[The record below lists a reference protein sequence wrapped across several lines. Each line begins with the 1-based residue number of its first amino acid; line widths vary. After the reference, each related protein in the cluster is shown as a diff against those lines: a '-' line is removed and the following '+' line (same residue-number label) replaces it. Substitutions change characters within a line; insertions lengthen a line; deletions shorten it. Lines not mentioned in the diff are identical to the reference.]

1 MNTELIAQTWQ
12 ALGERQGQFIERFY
26 ERLFERFPGYRKLF
40 PLELSPGHLEKMTR
54 TVALLADLSEDDS
67 DIAPRLRHLGT
78 WHKPYALSP
87 RDFENFGS
95 VFVEVLGR
103 ELGAQW
109 SASAARAWQE
119 AFGETLIPLMREG
132 MA

>member
-12 ALGERQGQFIERFY
+12 ALGERQEQFVGQFY
-26 ERLFERFPGYRKLF
+26 ERLFERYPAYRKFF
-40 PLELSPGHLEKMTR
+40 PLELSPAHLQKMAR
-54 TVALLADLSEDDS
+54 TVALLADLSEDRT
-67 DIAPRLRHLGT
+67 DIAPRLRKLGAL
-78 WHKPYALSP
+78 HKPFALAP
-87 RDFENFGS
+87 RDFENFSS

-103 ELGAQW
+103 ELGPHW
-109 SASAARAWQE
+109 SAAAAGAWQE